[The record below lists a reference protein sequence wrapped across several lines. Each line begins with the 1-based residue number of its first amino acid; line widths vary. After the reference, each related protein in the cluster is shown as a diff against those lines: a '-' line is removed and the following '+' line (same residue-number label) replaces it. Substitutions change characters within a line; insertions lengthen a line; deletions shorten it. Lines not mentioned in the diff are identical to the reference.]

1 MTEIISRYFPEFTQY
16 QIDTFEKA
24 IILYKEWNLKIN
36 VISRKDMDNLQ
47 IHHIIHA
54 LSIAKFIQFKPGTTV
69 LDVGTGGGF
78 PGIPLAI
85 AFPEVKF
92 TLMDSIAKK
101 IRVVEEI
108 STALRLTNVDTLV
121 TRIEKH
127 YSTYDFITARAVTNL
142 PDFIHATSKN
152 ISTTNINKLPNGI
165 IYLKGGDF
173 DEELTSIPLLYQI
186 KRISDYFNE
195 DFFET
200 KKLIHLYPLR

>member
-54 LSIAKFIQFKPGTTV
+54 LSIAKFIQFQPGTTV

-101 IRVVEEI
+101 IKVVEEI
-108 STALRLTNVDTLV
+108 SKELNLKNVDTLV
-121 TRIEKH
+121 TRIENH
-127 YSTYDFITARAVTNL
+127 FSTYDFITARAVTNL
-142 PDFIHATSKN
+142 PDFCQVTAKN
-152 ISTTNINKLPNGI
+152 ISTVSTNKLPNGI

>member
-54 LSIAKFIQFKPGTTV
+54 LSIAKFIQFQPGTTV

-101 IRVVEEI
+101 IKVVEEI
-108 STALRLTNVDTLV
+108 SKELNLKNVDTLV
-121 TRIEKH
+121 TRIENH
-127 YSTYDFITARAVTNL
+127 FSTYDFITARAVTNL
-142 PDFIHATSKN
+142 PDFCQVTAKN
-152 ISTTNINKLPNGI
+152 ISTVSTNKLPNGI

-186 KRISDYFNE
+186 KCISDYFNE